1 MSNQT
6 KAIEVERDDVLAA
19 ETTERIRDR
28 RVFVPRAD
36 IYETKEGLTL
46 VMDVPGADEKS
57 VDITLEKNVLTINA
71 YPAAV
76 KAEGY
81 TLAYSEYSEGDFQR
95 SFALSNEIDS
105 ARIAAEVKNGVLT
118 LHLPKV
124 AEVKPHKISI
134 KGG

>member
-1 MSNQT
+1 MSNET
-6 KAIEVERDDVLAA
+6 KAIEVEKNDVLAA
-19 ETTERIRDR
+19 ETTERMRDR
-28 RVFVPRAD
+28 RVYVPRAD

-46 VMDVPGADEKS
+46 VMDVPGADKQS

-76 KAEGY
+76 KFGEHV
-81 TLAYSEYSEGDFQR
+81 LAYSEYSDGDYQR

-105 ARIAAEVKNGVLT
+105 AHIVAEVKNGVLT

-124 AEVKPHKISI
+124 AEVKPQKISI

>member
-57 VDITLEKNVLTINA
+57 VDITLEKNVLTISA

-76 KAEGY
+76 KAEGH

-124 AEVKPHKISI
+124 AEMKPHKISV

>member
-76 KAEGY
+76 KFEGH

-105 ARIAAEVKNGVLT
+105 ARIVAEVKNGVLT

-124 AEVKPHKISI
+124 AEMKPHKISI